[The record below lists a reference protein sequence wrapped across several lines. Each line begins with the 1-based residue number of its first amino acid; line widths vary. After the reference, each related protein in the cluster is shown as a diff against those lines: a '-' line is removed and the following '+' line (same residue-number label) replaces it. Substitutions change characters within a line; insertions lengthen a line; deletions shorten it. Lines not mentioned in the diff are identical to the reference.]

1 MDHSVEGDRH
11 ILVVAGPGRSGTSLF
26 AGLTGRLGWHI
37 PKPEVIANRSNP
49 RGFGEPRWAVDF
61 HNELLRSV
69 AVTIEDARPAAWDRT
84 GKVAE
89 RREARRRLKAWLEE
103 QFAESERL
111 VVKDPR
117 LAWFLRLYFE
127 VSAELDADVRVVTML
142 RDPAEVVR
150 SREIAYGAGT
160 EATTRIAGWL
170 NLMLHTEAI
179 CRPVPHAVVRYD
191 DLLSDWTTAL
201 QRAGSLLALPLLE
214 QATPDQVEWAGGLV
228 DPSLRRSVAA
238 RDEMGLPDRL
248 RDLMARTY
256 DTFVEMAT
264 SADGSSGAEQR
275 LDDLREEYETYYRES
290 AAIARSSATAARAN
304 ERRRLARER
313 RASDA
318 GQQQEHKHQEH
329 KHVLRLTDR
338 ARSWLRRR

>member
-1 MDHSVEGDRH
+1 MDRSEGNGRH

-26 AGLTGRLGWHI
+26 AGLAGRLGWHI

-61 HNELLRSV
+61 HNSLLRSV
-69 AVTIEDARPAAWDRT
+69 AVTIEDARPPAWDRT

-89 RREARRRLKAWLEE
+89 RAEARRRLKAWLEE
-103 QFAESERL
+103 QFEQSERL

-127 VSAELDADVRVVTML
+127 VSAQLGADVRVATML

-160 EATTRIAGWL
+160 QATTRIAGWL
-170 NLMLHTEAI
+170 NLMLNTEAI
-179 CRPVPHAVVRYD
+179 CRPVPHAVVRYE
-191 DLLSDWTTAL
+191 DLLSDWRSAL
-201 QRAGSLLALPLLE
+201 ERAGSLLALPLVE
-214 QATPDQVEWAGGLV
+214 QATPDQVESADGLV

-238 RDEMGLPDRL
+238 AHDEMGLPVRL
-248 RDLMARTY
+248 RDLMTCTY
-256 DTFVEMAT
+256 DTFAEMAT
-264 SADGSSGAEQR
+264 AADGASFKEQR
-275 LDDLREEYETYYRES
+275 LDQLREDYESYYQES
-290 AAIARSSATAARAN
+290 AAIARSSATAARAA
-304 ERRRLARER
+304 ERRRLAREQR
-313 RASDA
+313 ETDA
-318 GQQQEHKHQEH
+318 NHEQGHER
-329 KHVLRLTDR
+329 VLRLKDR